1 VVKLYCC
8 GFYEEIVVMDPFAL
22 TILFQLSSRH
32 NPDW

>member
-1 VVKLYCC
+1 VKLYCC

-22 TILFQLSSRH
+22 TILFQLSSRQ